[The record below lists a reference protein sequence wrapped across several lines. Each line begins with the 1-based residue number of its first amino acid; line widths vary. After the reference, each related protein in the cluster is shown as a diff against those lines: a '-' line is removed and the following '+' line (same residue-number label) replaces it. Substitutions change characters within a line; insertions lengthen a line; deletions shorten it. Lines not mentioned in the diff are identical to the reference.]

1 MIENPFLGPPARP
14 SGVKMP
20 HWEAASPECK
30 YTSWS
35 MVAKSYE
42 LGPWYTVL
50 NGDLMVILWW
60 FYGDLMVIN
69 VNPGLIN
76 HDKPRLR
83 LFHWGNII
91 VKYQMK

>member
-20 HWEAASPECK
+20 HWEAPSPECK

-42 LGPWYTVL
+42 LFHGFQCFL
-50 NGDLMVILWW
+50 IDLLRVSYSDFISKH
-60 FYGDLMVIN
+60 
-69 VNPGLIN
+69 LIVCGVF
-76 HDKPRLR
+76 L
-83 LFHWGNII
+83 LSYYW
-91 VKYQMK
+91 